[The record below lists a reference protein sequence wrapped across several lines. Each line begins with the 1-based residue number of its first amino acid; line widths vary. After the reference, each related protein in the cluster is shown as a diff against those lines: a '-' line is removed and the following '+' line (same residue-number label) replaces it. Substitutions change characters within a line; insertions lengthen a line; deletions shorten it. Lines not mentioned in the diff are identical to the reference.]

1 MKDAG
6 AILRK
11 NTFRKRFMRGLSR
24 WQLLVLL
31 APAVIYLF
39 IFNYIPIYG
48 VQIAF
53 RNYKA
58 SKGIWGSSWVG
69 FKHFIKFFNLPTFG
83 TLLKNTLTITLYSLL
98 MFPLPIIFAL
108 MINEVDNMPFKKT
121 VQMISYAPHF
131 ISMVVLCSM
140 ITLFLNEDKGVINHI
155 VAALGG
161 TRVAYMEKPYA
172 FPSIVVWSGEWQGLG
187 WGAIIYFAALS
198 NISPELIEAAKIDGA
213 NRLQI
218 VLHVNIPTILP
229 TIIIML
235 ILRCGRLL
243 SLGFEKIYLLQNPL
257 NLDASQII
265 STYVYEI
272 GLRGGQFSL
281 SSAIGLFNNVV
292 NVLALLLVNG
302 IARKVSDTSLW

>member
-1 MKDAG
+1 MKNTG
-6 AILRK
+6 AIYRK
-11 NTFRKRFMRGLSR
+11 SPLRKRFLRGLSH

-58 SKGIWGSSWVG
+58 NKGIWGSSWVG
-69 FKHFIKFFNLPTFG
+69 FKHFVKFFNLPIFA
-83 TLLKNTLTITLYSLL
+83 TLLKNTLTITLYSLA

-108 MINEVDNMPFKKT
+108 MINEVENVPFKKT

-140 ITLFLNEDKGVINHI
+140 ITLFLNEDKGVINHLI
-155 VAALGG
+155 AAVGG
-161 TRVAYMEKPYA
+161 TRVPYLEKPYA

-198 NISPELIEAAKIDGA
+198 NISPELIEAARIDGA
-213 NRLQI
+213 NRMQI
-218 VLHVNIPTILP
+218 ILHVNIPTILP

-235 ILRCGRLL
+235 IMRCGRLL

-265 STYVYEI
+265 ATYVYEI

-292 NVLALLLVNG
+292 NVAALILVNW
-302 IARKVSDTSLW
+302 IARRVSDTSLW